1 MNPNQIS
8 NKEIAE
14 QLNLLAKLIE
24 IHGENSFRAK
34 AYSTAAFKIEK
45 LSYNLA
51 EKPLEQVRIAGIGEG
66 ILAAIKEIITSGQF
80 ALLQEYLEKTPAGV
94 LDLLKVKGLGPKKIA
109 QLWKGLEIESID
121 ELSDACTENK
131 LMLLKGF
138 GLASQNSILK
148 SIEFLRAQKG
158 FFFYAA
164 MEELAEQLLDLILNH
179 FPTQLTSFTG
189 AWRRQETVINKLE
202 LLTTAPLQAVSTFL
216 KEQFSAALIDI
227 QEPFLIV
234 EMPEWVKVVIEF
246 CSEENF
252 YNRLFET
259 TNTVAFNEAFLS
271 RYQLPVT
278 PISES
283 EIFEKNTLSIIHPAL
298 RESELAI
305 ERYGKASIQLIQ
317 TSDIKGVIHS
327 HSTYSDG
334 RNSIQEM
341 ALATQKKGYEYLVM
355 SDHSQT
361 AAYANGLSV
370 ERILQQHHEID
381 QLNQEM
387 KDFKIFKS
395 IESDILNDGS
405 LDYEDSVLAQFDLVI
420 ASIHSN
426 LGMDEEQAMERLIK
440 AIENPYTRILG
451 HPTGRLLLSRPGYPV
466 NHKKLIDA
474 CFANDVVVEINA
486 HPRRLDLDWKWI
498 EYAID
503 KGVLLSINP
512 DAHSTEGID
521 LIKYGVL
528 AAQKGG
534 LTPISNLSSFSLIEF
549 ENFLKQK

>member
-1 MNPNQIS
+1 MNSNQIS
-8 NKEIAE
+8 NQEIAE

-45 LSYNLA
+45 LAYNLY

-66 ILAAIKEIITSGQF
+66 ILAAIQEIITTGQF
-80 ALLQEYLEKTPAGV
+80 ELLQEYLEKTPAGV

-121 ELSDACTENK
+121 ELVDACTENK

-158 FFFYAA
+158 FFLYATI
-164 MEELAEQLLDLILNH
+164 EELADQLIALFLSH
-179 FPTQLTSFTG
+179 FPDAHTSFTG
-189 AWRRQETVINKLE
+189 AWRRQETVINELE
-202 LLTTAPLQAVSTFL
+202 LLTTAPLQTISSFL
-216 KEQFSAALIDI
+216 IEQFPAAQMDI
-227 QEPFLIV
+227 QGSYLIL
-234 EMPEWVKVVIEF
+234 EMPEWVKVVIDF
-246 CSEENF
+246 SSVENF
-252 YNRLFET
+252 YKRLFET
-259 TNTVAFNEAFLS
+259 TNTSEFNEAFLS
-271 RYQLPVT
+271 RYQLPLT
-278 PISES
+278 PLSES
-283 EIFEKNTLSIIHPAL
+283 EIFEKNGLSMIHPAL
-298 RESELAI
+298 RESLYSL
-305 ERYGKASIQLIQ
+305 ERYGKAFVQLIQ
-317 TSDIKGVIHS
+317 PSDIKGIIHS

-334 RNSIQEM
+334 RNSILEM
-341 ALATQKKGYEYLVM
+341 ALAAQEKGYEYLVM

-370 ERILQQHHEID
+370 ERIQQQHKEID
-381 QLNQEM
+381 KLNQQM
-387 KDFKIFKS
+387 APFKIFKS

-426 LGMDEEQAMERLIK
+426 LGMDEKQAIERLIK

-466 NHKKLIDA
+466 DHKKLIDA
-474 CFANDVVVEINA
+474 CLANDVVVEINA

-512 DAHSTEGID
+512 DAHSTDGMD
-521 LIKYGVL
+521 LVKYGVW

-534 LTPISNLSSFSLIEF
+534 LKPINNLSSFSLIEF
-549 ENFLKQK
+549 EDFLKRK